1 VTSADSGMFVM
12 NSIATKNAKVSP
24 KWQTVF
30 WGVLLAVLALLLL
43 NAGGLKALQSMTLI
57 TALPFSIIIIL
68 FIVSLMKALIIDKN
82 YYERDFSAS
91 TAPWSGEYWKE
102 RLKQIISLDD
112 RQSIDHFINTTV
124 KTAFTELQAEF
135 AENGTEAKINTYENP
150 ARIEIEIQYD
160 LVNNFIWSE
169 KPVQN
174 SICLFIKR
182 R

>member
-1 VTSADSGMFVM
+1 MFVM

-82 YYERDFSAS
+82 YYERDFS
-91 TAPWSGEYWKE
+91 
-102 RLKQIISLDD
+102 RLQLLG
-112 RQSIDHFINTTV
+112 Q
-124 KTAFTELQAEF
+124 
-135 AENGTEAKINTYENP
+135 ENIGKN
-150 ARIEIEIQYD
+150 D
-160 LVNNFIWSE
+160 
-169 KPVQN
+169 
-174 SICLFIKR
+174 
-182 R
+182 